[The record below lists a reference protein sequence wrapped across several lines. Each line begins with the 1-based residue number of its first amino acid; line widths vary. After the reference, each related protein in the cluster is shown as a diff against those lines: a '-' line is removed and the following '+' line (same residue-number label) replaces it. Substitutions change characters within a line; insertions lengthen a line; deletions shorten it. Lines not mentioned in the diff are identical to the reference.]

1 MIKLTKT
8 HMKGLKNT
16 SGTWCLTVQAK
27 AAVKKKNVAHLTV
40 RT

>member
-16 SGTWCLTVQAK
+16 SGARTVQAK
-27 AAVKKKNVAHLTV
+27 AAAEKKNVAHLALV